1 MIIVGIGCIFATT
14 RMMKHF
20 YLLSLSF
27 GVFALFSACQVQAP
41 VSNLVKSSKLKT
53 VLYFNPTVY
62 PEIEEV
68 KEPTY
73 AAFFEAVNERVSRNR
88 NYKMMRVETAM
99 DFDSVQ
105 IPDLVEYCE
114 MNTAAFAVIP
124 KVKFFKVGFGKYV
137 LSNQVIVSLK
147 LYDSTGKLVAE
158 SDYDTY
164 RKKARMLGSAENSIK
179 IGTEGALKLI
189 GQHLRKGKNT
199 AISFS
204 DN

>member
-1 MIIVGIGCIFATT
+1 
-14 RMMKHF
+14 MMKHF
-20 YLLSLSF
+20 YLFSLSF
-27 GVFALFSACQVQAP
+27 GVLALFTACQVQAQD
-41 VSNLVKSSKLKT
+41 VTLEKSAKLKT

-73 AAFFEAVNERVSRNR
+73 AAFFEAVGERVTRNR
-88 NYKMMRVETAM
+88 NYKMMRVETAF
-99 DFDSVQ
+99 DFDAVH
-105 IPDLVEYCE
+105 IPDLVQYCE
-114 MNTAAFAVIP
+114 MNTAAFAVVP

-137 LSNQVIVSLK
+137 FSNQVIVSLK

-164 RKKARMLGSAENSIK
+164 KKKARMLGSAENSIK

-189 GQHLRKGKNT
+189 GQHLRKRKNT
-199 AISFS
+199 SISFS

>member
-1 MIIVGIGCIFATT
+1 
-14 RMMKHF
+14 MKYF
-20 YLLSLSF
+20 YLFSLTI
-27 GVFALFSACQVQAP
+27 GVFTVFSACQVQAQN
-41 VSNLVKSSKLKT
+41 STSVKSSKLKT
-53 VLYFNPTVY
+53 VIYFNPTIY

-73 AAFFEAVNERVSRNR
+73 AAFFEAVGERVTRNR
-88 NYKMMRVETAM
+88 NYKMMRVDALL

-105 IPDLVEYCE
+105 IPDVVQYCE

-189 GQHLRKGKNT
+189 GQHLRKDKN
-199 AISFS
+199 ASISFS

>member
-1 MIIVGIGCIFATT
+1 
-14 RMMKHF
+14 MMKHL
-20 YLLSLSF
+20 YLISLSL
-27 GVFALFSACQVQAP
+27 GVFAIFTACQVQAQD
-41 VSNLVKSSKLKT
+41 SNPAKSSKIKT

-73 AAFFEAVNERVSRNR
+73 AAFFEAVDERIMRNR
-88 NYKMMRVETAM
+88 NYKMMRVDTPM

-105 IPDLVEYCE
+105 IPDLIQYCE
-114 MNTAAFAVIP
+114 MNTAAYAVVP

-137 LSNQVIVSLK
+137 FSNQVIVSLK
-147 LYDSTGKLVAE
+147 LYDAAGRLVAE

-164 RKKARMLGSAENSIK
+164 RKKARLLGSAENSIK

-189 GQHLRKGKNT
+189 GQHLRKGKNSS
-199 AISFS
+199 ISFS